1 MRCTTIRAVA
11 ALLCVAAV
19 PLFAQMQDLPPGTEV
34 TADSMEYIEDQ
45 KLMVGDGNVVIRQG
59 EATLT
64 ADHVQINTLT
74 QWAEAEGNVV
84 YRRGETVWQGGKVRY
99 NLKTKLI
106 DAGESTA
113 YVPPWN
119 ISAKSSERISTN
131 EVLLKDVII
140 TTCDPADPEYSIQA
154 REARLIDGRHL
165 RAKGVKFRYLGL
177 PFFYLP
183 NLNRDLGAHDYW
195 WEFVPGYSSRHG
207 AYLLSALNYRMGNQW
222 MGRTR
227 ADYRSKR
234 GFGVGQDV
242 MWKGTNEMWDGEL
255 NVYYADDEEPFKDAE
270 EEAALTNL
278 VDNERYRIKLADF
291 HSLTERDYIIT
302 DINYLSDPNIVKDF
316 FNEEFREN
324 TIPENRISL
333 THRGDRYTAGILFN
347 KRLNDFYQNVDRL
360 PEVTYDLQRIRIAD
374 SPFYYETEN
383 SAAQLEQVFAED
395 SGLDDYDALRVDS
408 RHTVFYPTRQ
418 FGFLTLIPR
427 AGYRGTYYSDTVE
440 NRTVTTTSIITD
452 SNGVSSVA
460 TNLLSVVD
468 KGGSDVRNLF
478 ELGFETSFKS
488 HRTWNDVIVLG
499 SDDGFRHIAEPFA
512 DYTYVPE
519 PDLVPLDL
527 PQFDAIDQ
535 LDERNDVRF
544 GIRNKFQTKRRG
556 RVHDLMDFNIFTTYR
571 FDPKPEQ
578 EDFTDVGFDNELR
591 IWDAFPI
598 DFDGSY
604 DTYGSEFSLFNT
616 QISYLFDDQS
626 SISLEYRYRRILDE
640 TLDDENQVATE
651 LVLFPNRRWSI
662 QLYHR
667 IDVENNRLD
676 EHEYFLQKKSEC
688 LGYGIGFRQTD
699 DDWQVWVRLF
709 MLAFPESNIKLG
721 Q

>member
-1 MRCTTIRAVA
+1 
-11 ALLCVAAV
+11 
-19 PLFAQMQDLPPGTEV
+19 MQDLPPGTEV

-499 SDDGFRHIAEPFA
+499 
-512 DYTYVPE
+512 
-519 PDLVPLDL
+519 
-527 PQFDAIDQ
+527 
-535 LDERNDVRF
+535 
-544 GIRNKFQTKRRG
+544 
-556 RVHDLMDFNIFTTYR
+556 
-571 FDPKPEQ
+571 
-578 EDFTDVGFDNELR
+578 
-591 IWDAFPI
+591 
-598 DFDGSY
+598 
-604 DTYGSEFSLFNT
+604 
-616 QISYLFDDQS
+616 
-626 SISLEYRYRRILDE
+626 
-640 TLDDENQVATE
+640 
-651 LVLFPNRRWSI
+651 
-662 QLYHR
+662 
-667 IDVENNRLD
+667 
-676 EHEYFLQKKSEC
+676 
-688 LGYGIGFRQTD
+688 
-699 DDWQVWVRLF
+699 
-709 MLAFPESNIKLG
+709 
-721 Q
+721 